1 MCSITGAMLGMNILQ
16 GVNQY
21 RSQRAQANAT
31 IQMYNA
37 QADAASQ
44 NAKIAGRQREQVAES
59 YLQKQMSL
67 DAKKRMILGQH
78 LASAGA
84 SGLGNGGSVL
94 DMNSSVVDE
103 YNNDSLNLLS
113 NQRNDTWGAW
123 TNEANYINQANG
135 ARASAANVRA
145 QSKMA
150 GLATILGTATSLIG
164 GWNTYKGAKKAMAQT
179 ALNTVSGNPMS
190 VITSKYLKDVDPIV
204 NYGRTAFDGT
214 MMPFDLPRTSGT
226 FNLKRGSWKPKPSIW
241 DKYRR

>member
-84 SGLGNGGSVL
+84 SGVDNGGSVL

-135 ARASAANVRA
+135 ARASAANVRT

-164 GWNTYKGAKKAMAQT
+164 GWNTYRGAKNAMAQT

>member
-113 NQRNDTWGAW
+113 NQRNDAWGAW

-135 ARASAANVRA
+135 ARASAANIRA

-164 GWNTYKGAKKAMAQT
+164 GWNTYKGAKKA
-179 ALNTVSGNPMS
+179 LNTVSGNPMP
-190 VITSKYLKDVDPIV
+190 VITSKYLKDVDQIV